1 MIYIWNSSKTDSFPY
16 LLSYLDNFI
25 NVNALKTSTPQT
37 SQDALFLYLHI
48 ETSQERSGHTVMIT
62 DQQRLRLIIKT
73 SHASGRGLA
82 CNRKQKKTKKR
93 AETQL
98 TRTEKLI
105 GPIWRARREDQ
116 SYGLGSSIRRPE
128 RQNL

>member
-1 MIYIWNSSKTDSFPY
+1 M
-16 LLSYLDNFI
+16 
-25 NVNALKTSTPQT
+25 
-37 SQDALFLYLHI
+37 LYLPI
-48 ETSQERSGHTVMIT
+48 ETSQDRSGHTVMIT
-62 DQQRLRLIIKT
+62 DQHKLILMIKT

-82 CNRKQKKTKKR
+82 CNKKQKKTKKR

-105 GPIWRARREDQ
+105 GPIWRACREDQ
-116 SYGLGSSIRRPE
+116 SYGFGSSIRRPE

>member
-1 MIYIWNSSKTDSFPY
+1 MM
-16 LLSYLDNFI
+16 
-25 NVNALKTSTPQT
+25 
-37 SQDALFLYLHI
+37 LYLHI

-62 DQQRLRLIIKT
+62 DQQRLILMIKT

-82 CNRKQKKTKKR
+82 CNRKQKRLKKR

-105 GPIWRARREDQ
+105 GPI
-116 SYGLGSSIRRPE
+116 
-128 RQNL
+128 